1 MRACLWL
8 LLIFELPLILVAHKQ
23 TSLRGT
29 DVDSSLGVSSGE
41 VSSSVADSLEEHLRR
56 SESSTDVDV
65 EGSEIENGEDANI
78 EYDEDTEDEYTENN
92 VSELRRTS
100 EDGGR
105 TSTDVVETEE
115 EYDDI
120 MEDIFEDVEYRD
132 EIVLQKSRRRT
143 SNNNTSIQF
152 SNDEEEFEWV
162 PDGSKRLFPETR
174 IIGGKKASPYWDSY
188 TVAIYDRN
196 GNHFCGGALVS
207 KDCVVT
213 AAHCSDA
220 VTSKGPLTI
229 AVGRMNLGRPDV
241 GERLPVRFEKTHP
254 LYDISSANSKW
265 DWDVALMCM
274 SRPTMT
280 RSRVIQIN
288 KNENFPRPGGVVTA
302 LGWGD
307 TNRDTS
313 IVEKSVDLMKANLR
327 MISNEQCNRSAGMYG
342 TYAISYSGR
351 IQDNM
356 MCAQNRRRDSCQ
368 GDSGGPL
375 VSGGKLVGVVSWG
388 VGCRVREYPGVYS
401 KISSMAGWLIRN
413 TCSRTMVVPPH
424 MVNDCKRW
432 RELDEIEGMQNV
444 TETALSP

>member
-29 DVDSSLGVSSGE
+29 DVDGSVGVSGD
-41 VSSSVADSLEEHLRR
+41 VSSSADSLEDVRI
-56 SESSTDVDV
+56 SESYTDVD
-65 EGSEIENGEDANI
+65 GSEIEDGDDGDI
-78 EYDEDTEDEYTENN
+78 EYDEDIEDEYIENN
-92 VSELRRTS
+92 VPELRWTS
-100 EDGGR
+100 EDGGSI
-105 TSTDVVETEE
+105 STDMENEE
-115 EYDDI
+115 EYDNI
-120 MEDIFEDVEYRD
+120 MEDVSEDVEYRD

-143 SNNNTSIQF
+143 SNNSTAVQY
-152 SNDEEEFEWV
+152 SNDEDEFAWV
-162 PDGSKRLFPETR
+162 PDGSKRLFPQTR
-174 IIGGKKASPYWDSY
+174 IIGGMKASLYWDSY

-196 GNHFCGGALVS
+196 GNHFCGGALIS

-220 VTSKGPLTI
+220 VTAKGPLTI
-229 AVGRMNLGRPDV
+229 AVGRMNLGRTDI

-254 LYDISSANSKW
+254 LYDIQNADSKW

-280 RSRVIQIN
+280 KSRIIQIN
-288 KNENFPRPGGVVTA
+288 KNENFPRPGSLVTA

-327 MISNEQCNRSAGMYG
+327 MISNEECNRAAGVYG
-342 TYAISYSGR
+342 TYSISYSGR

-356 MCAQNRRRDSCQ
+356 LCAQNRRRDSCQ

-375 VSGGKLVGVVSWG
+375 VSGGMLVGVVSWG

-401 KISSMAGWLIRN
+401 KISSVAGWLIRN
-413 TCSRTMVVPPH
+413 TCSRSMYPPPH
-424 MVNDCKRW
+424 MARDCERW

-444 TETALSP
+444 TEIPLSP